1 MVVAKRNLKR
11 VSKQKAQKKISP
23 VKTNITEFIKNVTP
37 QMKNREI
44 CIGHAL
50 SNTYGWSIY
59 GTREYEPCNIS
70 KDLFGIYDWILNYIT
85 SDSYEFQSIATSQI
99 DDHATL
105 LCMKRTSDSTINI
118 WYMNP
123 WGEKGD
129 FRLIESLTRIVES
142 KIEDD
147 EEDYTSLY
155 LALSTSRYDQ
165 ILRGEMLNLATQMR
179 FIKYVS
185 NLFPVNL
192 PYTVPKFHLLNVV
205 NAMGIYIKETF
216 SPDVNI
222 NVIMD
227 SMPHVGFQ
235 SFSDDGI
242 FLTNTR
248 FKQMKDSMRD
258 IGACAVWSSLYTNW
272 ANALLTESDNTR
284 DSLENIVQTLKSE
297 NFFTYKNREKGV
309 AILGRFFYNEI
320 SNIINGIRTS
330 SRFIPGLNFKSILEI
345 VVPILKSIYDEMPI
359 FENSVRGNRL
369 AERYQKMIEARYQ
382 FYAWRVIAP
391 DEILYKVSK
400 GTPRQIQKFVEQ
412 LNKLFRDFLQACAF
426 QNTLKMIPEFDIYT
440 LHGMI
445 KCFKSILIMTNCRY
459 NIGKRP
465 LMKNVDIKNQEF
477 KLNYR

>member
-1 MVVAKRNLKR
+1 
-11 VSKQKAQKKISP
+11 
-23 VKTNITEFIKNVTP
+23 
-37 QMKNREI
+37 
-44 CIGHAL
+44 
-50 SNTYGWSIY
+50 
-59 GTREYEPCNIS
+59 
-70 KDLFGIYDWILNYIT
+70 
-85 SDSYEFQSIATSQI
+85 
-99 DDHATL
+99 
-105 LCMKRTSDSTINI
+105 
-118 WYMNP
+118 
-123 WGEKGD
+123 
-129 FRLIESLTRIVES
+129 
-142 KIEDD
+142 
-147 EEDYTSLY
+147 
-155 LALSTSRYDQ
+155 
-165 ILRGEMLNLATQMR
+165 MLNLATQMR

-192 PYTVPKFHLLNVV
+192 PYTVPKFHLLNVM

-272 ANALLTESDNTR
+272 ANALLTESDNTQ
-284 DSLENIVQTLKSE
+284 DSLENIVQT
-297 NFFTYKNREKGV
+297 F
-309 AILGRFFYNEI
+309 
-320 SNIINGIRTS
+320 
-330 SRFIPGLNFKSILEI
+330 RFIPGLNFKSILEI

-400 GTPRQIQKFVEQ
+400 GTPRQIQKFVEK

-445 KCFKSILIMTNCRY
+445 KCFKSILIMTLMINRSRY
-459 NIGKRP
+459 
-465 LMKNVDIKNQEF
+465 F
-477 KLNYR
+477 TWS

>member
-165 ILRGEMLNLATQMR
+165 IFRGEMLNLATQMR

-192 PYTVPKFHLLNVV
+192 PYTVPKFHLLNVM

-272 ANALLTESDNTR
+272 ANALLTESDNTQ

>member
-192 PYTVPKFHLLNVV
+192 PYTVPKFHLLNVM

-272 ANALLTESDNTR
+272 ANALLTESDNTQ

-400 GTPRQIQKFVEQ
+400 GTPRQIQKFVEK

>member
-192 PYTVPKFHLLNVV
+192 PYTVPKFHLLNVM

-272 ANALLTESDNTR
+272 ANALLTESDNTQ